1 MNLYFFI
8 LILVSVFVF
17 FAQKHKNILF
27 DINYTIALLIL
38 VLFAGLR
45 ERTVGTDTN
54 NYAGIFEDVNYGKF
68 SLMDTTLEYL
78 FLFLNKVAFVF
89 SENYISLLICI
100 ALIVVFFNFLIIKR
114 LSSNPWLSVYVY
126 ITLGSYVSFF
136 NGARQALA
144 VAVFGMALLEIK
156 NKNFKRYLFW
166 VIVASLFHKTVL
178 VMLPVYFILN
188 TKFSYKKTIF
198 IGVIFSLLIVFMS
211 SLLSILSGNIS
222 NRYSTYNDRG
232 ATGAYLLTFFY
243 IILTGFIIF
252 WRKYISAGS
261 AEKYNFYLNICVY
274 HTLIYIVVQILGVDI
289 NLIRLAFY
297 FQLGFVLIYPVLF
310 KEIKIFKNPVTCI
323 LFLGIHILFYY
334 ISLGRMSNLV
344 PYTFNPI
351 LNF

>member
-1 MNLYFFI
+1 
-8 LILVSVFVF
+8 
-17 FAQKHKNILF
+17 
-27 DINYTIALLIL
+27 
-38 VLFAGLR
+38 
-45 ERTVGTDTN
+45 
-54 NYAGIFEDVNYGKF
+54 
-68 SLMDTTLEYL
+68 
-78 FLFLNKVAFVF
+78 
-89 SENYISLLICI
+89 
-100 ALIVVFFNFLIIKR
+100 
-114 LSSNPWLSVYVY
+114 
-126 ITLGSYVSFF
+126 
-136 NGARQALA
+136 
-144 VAVFGMALLEIK
+144 
-156 NKNFKRYLFW
+156 
-166 VIVASLFHKTVL
+166 
-178 VMLPVYFILN
+178 MLPVYFILN

-198 IGVIFSLLIVFMS
+198 IGAVFSLLIVFMS
-211 SLLSILSGNIS
+211 SLLGFLSEDVS
-222 NRYSTYNDRG
+222 NRYSTYDDRG

-243 IILTGFIIF
+243 TILTGCIIF

-310 KEIKIFKNPVTCI
+310 KEIKMFKNPVTCI